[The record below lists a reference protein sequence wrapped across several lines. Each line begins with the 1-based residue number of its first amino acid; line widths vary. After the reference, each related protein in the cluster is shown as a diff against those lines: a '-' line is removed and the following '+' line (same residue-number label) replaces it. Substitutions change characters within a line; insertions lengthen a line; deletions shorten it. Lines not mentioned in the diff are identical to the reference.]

1 MTIATTSHRVG
12 LPRFLILAML
22 VLDSHPN
29 RHIGHALDQKMQQYR
44 GNGVRLGWLL
54 IPAKPQVRVYRP
66 NALPIT
72 LDGPT
77 EIDGDDVLIGLRLDL
92 RPIWQTV
99 L

>member
-1 MTIATTSHRVG
+1 MTIATTSDTQG

-22 VLDSHPN
+22 CLDSYPN
-29 RHIGHALDQKMQQYR
+29 RHRGHALDQKMQEYR
-44 GNGVRLGWLL
+44 ASGVRLGWLL

-72 LDGPT
+72 LDAPT
-77 EIDGDDVLIGLRLDL
+77 EIDGDNVLIGLRLDL